1 MRQPPSGALTQFIAK
16 SSQAIDSRLSVHAI
30 GSRPMKLL
38 SSFLCCRRS
47 TICVVILAF
56 LSSFAV
62 AQNTPGDKPADPN
75 AELLKEVTK
84 LADKVAT
91 LEKRLSRYEND
102 TSRRDS
108 ASSSTKLKTK
118 FHGDEDVPA
127 SGPTEVASNPVAP
140 VSANERDLFGLGYR
154 SHAVLSIGAY
164 GELKFGGQQASGGW
178 KNGFDAGRV
187 VLLPTLQVTDSIVF
201 NAELEFEHGGI
212 AQDDDDKLTG
222 SVDVEQAYLDFK
234 FNEYFNWRAPGVDVV
249 PFGFINLFHEPT
261 QFYSVQR
268 PELDNGLIPT
278 TWFEGSTSIYGK
290 IVDNLNYQFQINTGL
305 EDVGSKDGVPGDASP
320 YEGGI
325 SGMEALGLARTPIGD
340 FNQTKNAPGFALRLS
355 YTPPFAPGLSGSSSA
370 FFTSNVTPRGAF
382 GDDGRALGHSSVTM
396 LDSELRY
403 RVPHTGLELRGEA
416 VDVII
421 GSPGNLRANND
432 GDPENNV
439 GKHLW
444 GYSLEAAYHVDLSG
458 HVRNGWEIVPFYRY
472 TYENLQT
479 GGFSG
484 IDDNLPT
491 GQGQRRFH
499 TLGVAVFPTPQIV
512 LKLDYQFALDNA
524 PDSPRADHLLGA
536 VGFFF

>member
-1 MRQPPSGALTQFIAK
+1 
-16 SSQAIDSRLSVHAI
+16 
-30 GSRPMKLL
+30 
-38 SSFLCCRRS
+38 
-47 TICVVILAF
+47 
-56 LSSFAV
+56 
-62 AQNTPGDKPADPN
+62 
-75 AELLKEVTK
+75 
-84 LADKVAT
+84 
-91 LEKRLSRYEND
+91 
-102 TSRRDS
+102 
-108 ASSSTKLKTK
+108 
-118 FHGDEDVPA
+118 
-127 SGPTEVASNPVAP
+127 
-140 VSANERDLFGLGYR
+140 
-154 SHAVLSIGAY
+154 
-164 GELKFGGQQASGGW
+164 
-178 KNGFDAGRV
+178 
-187 VLLPTLQVTDSIVF
+187 VLLPTLQVTDSITF

-290 IVDNLNYQFQINTGL
+290 IVNNLNYQFQINTGL
-305 EDVGSKDGVPGDASP
+305 EDVGSKDGVPDDRSP

-370 FFTSNVTPRGAF
+370 FFTSNITPRGAF
-382 GDDGRALGHSSVTM
+382 GDDGRALGDSSVTM

-403 RVPHTGLELRGEA
+403 RIPHTGLELRGEV

-439 GKHLW
+439 GEHLW
-444 GYSLEAAYHVDLSG
+444 GYSLEAAYHIDLSG
-458 HVRNGWEIVPFYRY
+458 HVRNGWEIVPFYRF

-479 GGFSG
+479 SGFSG

-491 GQGQRRFH
+491 GQGKRRFH

-512 LKLDYQFALDNA
+512 LKLDYQFALDDA
-524 PDSPRADHLLGA
+524 PDSPRADHFLGA